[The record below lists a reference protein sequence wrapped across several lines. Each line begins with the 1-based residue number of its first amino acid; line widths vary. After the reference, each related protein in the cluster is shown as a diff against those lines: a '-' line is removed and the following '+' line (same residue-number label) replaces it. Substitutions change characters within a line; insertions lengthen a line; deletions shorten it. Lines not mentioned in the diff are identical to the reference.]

1 MHISAAYAS
10 AFFRRS
16 GRRLQKASFNS
27 MPDNNQLSAKRPS
40 RAWRV
45 VQIVLHVLGQICLWA
60 LVAAGT
66 VAVIAVIAGS
76 IFMNQFSDYLK
87 TDVIPKAE
95 DYAASLELDNIS
107 LGSDLLYLLPRSDN
121 GRGQGAAATLCHAEP
136 RLGQL

>member
-1 MHISAAYAS
+1 
-10 AFFRRS
+10 
-16 GRRLQKASFNS
+16 

-107 LGSDLLYLLPRSDN
+107 LDQTSFI
-121 GRGQGAAATLCHAEP
+121 
-136 RLGQL
+136 

>member
-1 MHISAAYAS
+1 MHISGGGVLRRICICV
-10 AFFRRS
+10 FRRS
-16 GRRLQKASFNS
+16 GRRLQKARFNS

-60 LVAAGT
+60 LIAAGT

-87 TDVIPKAE
+87 TDVIPK
-95 DYAASLELDNIS
+95 
-107 LGSDLLYLLPRSDN
+107 
-121 GRGQGAAATLCHAEP
+121 GRGLRRLSGA
-136 RLGQL
+136 G